1 MRQLKPTSPGTRQ
14 RTIAD
19 YSSLT
24 ATKPHKALTFGYK
37 RRVGRAKSG
46 TITTRHK
53 GGGNKKLYRVVD
65 FKQNKL
71 DIPATI
77 VSLEYDPN
85 RSAFIAL
92 AAYRDG
98 EKRYVLA
105 SKNMKAGDTIITSE
119 NAPLTEGNRLPVGKM
134 PPGFF
139 VHNVELQPNRGGQIA
154 KSAGS
159 FVKVM
164 AHEGKFTMITMPSS
178 EVRRVLSSCLATIGV
193 LSKGEHN
200 LINFGKAGKSR
211 WHCIRPTVRG
221 TVMNP
226 VDHPHGGG
234 EGKQPIGLRYPKTKW
249 GKHALGKKTR
259 RRKNRSQVFIVSR
272 KVKNK

>member
-1 MRQLKPTSPGTRQ
+1 MRQLKPTSPGQRQ

-24 ATKPHKALTFGYK
+24 AKEPHKALTFGYK
-37 RRVGRAKSG
+37 RRVGRSKAG
-46 TITTRHK
+46 RITVRHK
-53 GGGNKKLYRVVD
+53 GGGNKRLYRIID
-65 FKQNKL
+65 FKQNKI
-71 DIPATI
+71 DVPARIET
-77 VSLEYDPN
+77 LEYDPN

-92 AAYRDG
+92 AVYQDG
-98 EKRYVLA
+98 DKRYVLA
-105 SKNMKAGDTIITSE
+105 SKNMKAGDTIITSD
-119 NAPLTEGNRLPVGKM
+119 NAPLTEGNRMSVGKV

-164 AHEGKFTMITMPSS
+164 AHEGKFTLITMPSS
-178 EVRRVLSSCLATIGV
+178 EVRKILSVCLATIGV

-200 LINFGKAGKSR
+200 LLNLGKAGASR
-211 WHCIRPTVRG
+211 WRGIRPTVRG
-221 TVMNP
+221 TAMNP

-234 EGKQPIGLRYPKTKW
+234 EGRQPIGLPYPKTPW
-249 GKHALGKKTR
+249 GKHALGVKTR
-259 RRKNRSQVFIVSR
+259 RRKSRSAPFIVSR
-272 KVKNK
+272 RSKK